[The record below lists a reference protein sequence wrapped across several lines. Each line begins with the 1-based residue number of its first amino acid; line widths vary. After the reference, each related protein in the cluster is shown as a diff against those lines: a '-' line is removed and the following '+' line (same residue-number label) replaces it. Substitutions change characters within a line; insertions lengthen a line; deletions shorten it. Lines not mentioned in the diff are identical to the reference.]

1 MNFGEIYRAATAQV
15 VSLTQTER
23 LPNANEEF
31 TKSMVNAGYHR
42 VERAALWKFSE
53 AEANITSV
61 VGTREATGVPVDFNV
76 PVAMWDIE
84 AKAPLDF
91 HDERQKFL
99 PLDNSGTPE
108 YYAVWGGDVRFYPLP
123 KSIRSYTLRYYKKWV
138 DLVDDT
144 DVPEM
149 PETWHDLLINYAA
162 GKLAQ
167 RLPPTGDRFLPHSLA
182 QPFLDDFELSLQRM
196 LDSPLVMPS
205 WDAIPNY
212 GFQDEVLSLQEW

>member
-1 MNFGEIYRAATAQV
+1 MNFGQIYRAATAQV
-15 VSLTQTER
+15 VSLTQVER

-31 TKSMVNAGYHR
+31 TKAMVNAAYHK

-53 AEANITSV
+53 AEAEISSAV
-61 VGTREATGVPVDFNV
+61 DTREATGVPVDFNV
-76 PVAMWDIE
+76 SVALWDNE
-84 AKAPLDF
+84 AKCLLDF

-99 PLDNSGTPE
+99 DVTDTGSPQ

-123 KSIRSYTLRYYKKWV
+123 KKVQSYTLRYYKKWV
-138 DLVDDT
+138 DLSDDS
-144 DVPEM
+144 DVPEI

-182 QPFLDDFELSLQRM
+182 QPFLDDFSLDLQRM
-196 LDSPLVMPS
+196 LDSPLVLPS

-212 GFQDEVLSLQEW
+212 GYQDEVLSLQEW